1 MRTFQDTNTSCEGF
15 TLVTERLST
24 ALVSILS
31 PDVLTCEF
39 WGGPKYS
46 NLTGKAVSSQQK
58 GACRWGGGARRG
70 ARDALDFTT
79 SMGEHREHR
88 VVLPSTL
95 GKVGPHRR
103 SCLHSTQ
110 SLCPLASEKQKTG
123 IRQNRIWLQE
133 IRKEPSIPRDTISPT
148 KQYLSNKGS
157 LLPAS
162 VTWLH
167 TVTPGVLKEEK
178 RKENSYGTVL
188 WKEVKME
195 T

>member
-1 MRTFQDTNTSCEGF
+1 MGTFQDTNTSCEGF

-24 ALVSILS
+24 ALLSILS
-31 PDVLTCEF
+31 PDVLTCKF

-58 GACRWGGGARRG
+58 GACGVRGEHGGVRE
-70 ARDALDFTT
+70 ALDFTT
-79 SMGEHREHR
+79 STGEHREHR

-95 GKVGPHRR
+95 GKVGLRRR

-110 SLCPLASEKQKTG
+110 SLCPLASEKQRTG
-123 IRQNRIWLQE
+123 IRQKFPLGNRIWLQE

-148 KQYLSNKGS
+148 KQYPSNKGS

-162 VTWLH
+162 VMWVH
-167 TVTPGVLKEEK
+167 TVTPGAQ
-178 RKENSYGTVL
+178 RCGCTQ
-188 WKEVKME
+188 
-195 T
+195 

>member
-1 MRTFQDTNTSCEGF
+1 MGTFQDTNTSCEGF

-24 ALVSILS
+24 ALLSILS
-31 PDVLTCEF
+31 PDVLTCKF

-58 GACRWGGGARRG
+58 GACGVGGSTEAGPRE
-70 ARDALDFTT
+70 ALDFTT
-79 SMGEHREHR
+79 STGEHRKHR

-95 GKVGPHRR
+95 GKVGLHRR

-110 SLCPLASEKQKTG
+110 SLCPLASEKQKFPLG
-123 IRQNRIWLQE
+123 NRIWLQE

-148 KQYLSNKGS
+148 KQYPSNKGS

-162 VTWLH
+162 ATWVH

-178 RKENSYGTVL
+178 RKENSYWTVL
-188 WKEVKME
+188 WKEVKTE